1 MAEARQAQTTL
12 EELLAESSESDHE
25 ALAEAG
31 QAQTQLEE
39 LLAESSESDHE
50 ALASVKE
57 KQLTLTQLGVG
68 GTTASESDREGKRDN
83 EGKHQ
88 RRPCRSCG
96 SSACHSI
103 GTRCPFIGKGTFDE
117 QFQQAIQRSLKDAHT
132 VQLSRFFT
140 KQWLLT
146 SGCSEDECRGIAASF
161 AALPSGGT
169 HKQLHCF
176 AVCCEDAIRLQPQA

>member
-1 MAEARQAQTTL
+1 MR
-12 EELLAESSESDHE
+12 
-25 ALAEAG
+25 

-39 LLAESSESDHE
+39 FLAESLESDHE
-50 ALASVKE
+50 APVSVKE
-57 KQLTLTQLGVG
+57 KQLTPTQLGVG
-68 GTTASESDREGKRDN
+68 RTNASERGRESRRDN

-88 RRPCRSCG
+88 HRPCRSCG
-96 SSACHSI
+96 SFVVHSI
-103 GTRCPFIGKGTFDE
+103 GARCPFIGKGTFDA
-117 QFQQAIQRSLKDAHT
+117 QFQLAVQRSLKDAHT
-132 VQLSRFFT
+132 VRLSRSFT

-146 SGCSEDECRGIAASF
+146 SGCSEDECRGMAASF